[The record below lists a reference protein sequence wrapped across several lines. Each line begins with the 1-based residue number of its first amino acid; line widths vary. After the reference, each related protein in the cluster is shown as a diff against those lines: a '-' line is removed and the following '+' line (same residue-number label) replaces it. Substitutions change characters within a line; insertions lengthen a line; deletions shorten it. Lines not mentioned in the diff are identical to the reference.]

1 MLLYGISPKEM
12 LYAEDLEQARKIEFE
27 SSLRSREKREREET
41 SKIGDETYPATCIS
55 LISL

>member
-27 SSLRSREKREREET
+27 SSLRSREKRERRNQ
-41 SKIGDETYPATCIS
+41 
-55 LISL
+55 